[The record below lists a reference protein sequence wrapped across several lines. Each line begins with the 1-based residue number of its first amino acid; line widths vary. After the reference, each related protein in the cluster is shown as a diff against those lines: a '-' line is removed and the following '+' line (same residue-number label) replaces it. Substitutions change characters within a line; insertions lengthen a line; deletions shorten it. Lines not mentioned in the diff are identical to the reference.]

1 MGHSALRCLA
11 RRSALPLDRGDDG
24 RRGMP
29 PGHQGQATEPTKS
42 AMHQASRAC
51 SAYDRGWLVGRLR
64 LGLGHASTVGQIP
77 PPWARGRT
85 RLPPR
90 GRLLPASGRLFGLFQ
105 DSAEVVGAAADP
117 SEPAE
122 GGGAAAYHP
131 PGTVDAAAPCRR
143 DRSPGRPP
151 AGSSLG
157 ARQARRCPQ
166 QAMARRRASTRER
179 WCGWAIPPRL
189 PPCASA
195 RHGWPGRRHRGRL
208 GRASPGGVELVE
220 ESAWILL
227 C

>member
-11 RRSALPLDRGDDG
+11 GRSALPLDRGDGG

-29 PGHQGQATEPTKS
+29 PGRR
-42 AMHQASRAC
+42 ASDRANE
-51 SAYDRGWLVGRLR
+51 VGRLDQPPAWPAQEPSRLVECLR
-64 LGLGHASTVGQIP
+64 LGVGHASTVRPDPSSLGAWENEAPTTRP
-77 PPWARGRT
+77 PAARFR
-85 RLPPR
+85 
-90 GRLLPASGRLFGLFQ
+90 Q
-105 DSAEVVGAAADP
+105 DSAEVVGAADP
-117 SEPAE
+117 SGPAE

-131 PGTVDAAAPCRR
+131 PGTVDAADPCRR
-143 DRSPGRPP
+143 DRSPGRLP

-195 RHGWPGRRHRGRL
+195 RHGRPGRRHRGRL
-208 GRASPGGVELVE
+208 GRASPDGVELVE
-220 ESAWILL
+220 ERAWILL

>member
-1 MGHSALRCLA
+1 VPGHGRCHSALRCLA
-11 RRSALPLDRGDDG
+11 GGLPCPGNRGTMDAVACRKSTRGKRRSQRSRPCSKPAEHAQPMTGLVGGALAAGG
-24 RRGMP
+24 
-29 PGHQGQATEPTKS
+29 
-42 AMHQASRAC
+42 RAC
-51 SAYDRGWLVGRLR
+51 QHRGPDPST
-64 LGLGHASTVGQIP
+64 LGAWENQAPTMRP
-77 PPWARGRT
+77 PAARIR
-85 RLPPR
+85 
-90 GRLLPASGRLFGLFQ
+90 Q

-117 SEPAE
+117 SGPAE

-131 PGTVDAAAPCRR
+131 PGTVDAADPCRR
-143 DRSPGRPP
+143 DRSPGRLP

-157 ARQARRCPQ
+157 ARQARRRPQ

-195 RHGWPGRRHRGRL
+195 RHGRPGRRHRGRL

-220 ESAWILL
+220 ERAWILL